1 MPVNSF
7 ETYPMSWRPSRRDI
21 EGRSLPFYKALAAQL
36 MEDIKLGRILPGTKL
51 PPQRELADFLDVNV
65 STVSKAF
72 RYCSN
77 GGFLTSVVG
86 RGTFVAYDAGMNLS
100 VAPDRTP
107 LIEMGSMM
115 PEQLA
120 GDTVADLL
128 AEMMGD
134 TDREGFFQYAYGSDG
149 FYQEAARHLL
159 EMTGVVPDRPV
170 LFASGGQNA
179 LAAILAALFRP
190 GDRIGVDPL
199 VYPGLKSA
207 AKLFGIR
214 LVPIE
219 QQDGEMSEDGLSYA
233 VKNHHIKGLYVTPD
247 FQNPTTHTM
256 SPAGRERLAAFS
268 QQHDLLIIEDA
279 IASLL
284 TACPAAPVKALA
296 PEQTVYLFSLSK
308 TILPALRLA
317 YLVPPKRFE
326 ETLSSALYTL
336 NLSQSALLME
346 LAARLIVSGKCESL
360 LALRRQ
366 SLRERN
372 ELADRILQG
381 LPLAGGKD
389 ALCRWLSLPKSLT
402 GRTFEDR
409 CRSRGVRLLGAE
421 HFAVG
426 TEVPACGARLAIGA
440 PDDMAALERGLCI
453 IKEVL
458 APYREESW
466 GIQL

>member
-7 ETYPMSWRPSRRDI
+7 ETYPMSWQPSRRDL
-21 EGRSLPFYKALAAQL
+21 EQKHMPLYKALAAQL
-36 MEDIKLGRILPGTKL
+36 IEAIEGGIVLPGTKL

-86 RGTFVAYDAGMNLS
+86 RGTFVAYDARLNVS
-100 VAPDRTP
+100 VAPDRTS

-115 PEQLA
+115 PERLA
-120 GDTVADLL
+120 GDTAASLVS
-128 AEMMGD
+128 EMMGD
-134 TDREGFFQYAYGSDG
+134 AGRERFFQYAYGADD
-149 FYQEAARHLL
+149 FYQEAARQLL
-159 EMTGVVPDRPV
+159 CKVGVVSEERV

-179 LAAILAALFRP
+179 LTAVLSALFQP
-190 GDRIGVDPL
+190 GDRLGVDPL
-199 VYPGLKSA
+199 VYPGIKSA
-207 AKLFGIR
+207 AKLLGIR

-233 VKNHHIKGLYVTPD
+233 LKNHHIKGIYVTPD

-256 SPAGRERLAAFS
+256 SEAGRKGLAAFA
-268 QQHDLLIIEDA
+268 QRHDLIIIEDA

-284 TACPAAPVKALA
+284 TENPAPPLKALV

-317 YLVPPKRFE
+317 YLVPPKRLHQGLE
-326 ETLSSALYTL
+326 AALYTL

-346 LAARLIVSGKCESL
+346 LAARLIVSGKCDAL
-360 LALRRQ
+360 MALRRD

-372 ELADRILQG
+372 KLADDILKDW
-381 LPLAGGKD
+381 PLAGGT
-389 ALCRWLSLPKSLT
+389 AGLCRWLTLPKTLT
-402 GRTFEDR
+402 GQAFEAL
-409 CRSRGVRLLGAE
+409 CRDRGVRLLGAE

-426 TEVPACGARLAIGA
+426 TDVLVYGARLAVGA
-440 PDDMAALERGLCI
+440 PGDMADLEKGLHI
-453 IKEVL
+453 IKDVL
-458 APYREESW
+458 DSHRT
-466 GIQL
+466 